1 MSATSFIGYIDKRQV
16 FLSRFTN
23 EEYLNFIENLICDLE
38 GYEDRFYMFNGKS
51 YIDNQLLL
59 AESKLYRVTLLDFGC
74 KFGVC
79 LSVIPEN
86 ALRSSLAEFCFDKE
100 VNRIFDAIA
109 SYYNVITDNCYWTSA
124 KRLMPSLFHRPQ
136 QPFLA
141 EQKFA

>member
-1 MSATSFIGYIDKRQV
+1 MFFIHSLSIKPEPLFNYLVKTVRTID
-16 FLSRFTN
+16 
-23 EEYLNFIENLICDLE
+23 
-38 GYEDRFYMFNGKS
+38 
-51 YIDNQLLL
+51 IDNQLLL